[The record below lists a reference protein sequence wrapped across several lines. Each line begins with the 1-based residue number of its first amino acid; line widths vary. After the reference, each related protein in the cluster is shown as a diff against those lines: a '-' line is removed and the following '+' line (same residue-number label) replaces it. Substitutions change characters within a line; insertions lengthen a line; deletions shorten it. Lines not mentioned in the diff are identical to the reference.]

1 MSEVRG
7 VTNQP
12 TLRESRMGEMCIK
25 YICLEVSR
33 LVCVCVCV
41 RHVVGYVVGQRE
53 STARRGVSSQYG
65 GAFSSFDA
73 PRMECFLRSGD
84 RETVSPAEI

>member
-1 MSEVRG
+1 VSEVRG

-12 TLRESRMGEMCIK
+12 TLCESRMGEMCIK

-33 LVCVCVCV
+33 LVCVFV
-41 RHVVGYVVGQRE
+41 RHVVGQRE

>member
-41 RHVVGYVVGQRE
+41 CVMWWVMWWVNVNRPLDGESRL
-53 STARRGVSSQYG
+53 STAARFHRLMRLAWS
-65 GAFSSFDA
+65 AF
-73 PRMECFLRSGD
+73 
-84 RETVSPAEI
+84 